1 MRALKGA
8 INKGKA
14 TMKDT
19 KLVGTPNSTIMTRL
33 RVPTSMTMAM
43 PTEI

>member
-1 MRALKGA
+1 MSRGS
-8 INKGKA
+8 A

-19 KLVGTPNSTIMTRL
+19 SVAETLSSTIITRL

>member
-1 MRALKGA
+1 MSS
-8 INKGKA
+8 GKA

-19 KLVGTPNSTIMTRL
+19 SVAETLSSTIITRL